1 MTLATILLTKVEA
14 TPQVEASLQNFAA
27 GLIIAAVAGEL
38 FPIMLE
44 SGDTPS
50 FIGITCGFVVGLA
63 AIYGLEHLAERLET
77 VGDADSSKHSKHSAI
92 VIKSFPRVADESS
105 HHHRRDVTLEMTTTT
120 GPSETRSPMYHPIDM
135 HAMEHGQPASTLLYE
150 EDAIERASD
159 ILTSKPEHRSHIVE
173 HLNEL
178 LDSIQQMEQKSDQL
192 TNNHDLSVRQKED
205 MAEFID
211 EKVHMLQYKLDHCRR
226 YVACERVGVSVRLW
240 PRRVTRCVSCVSR
253 VRLVCLCV
261 V

>member
-63 AIYGLEHLAERLET
+63 AIYGLEHLAEKLEH
-77 VGDADSSKHSKHSAI
+77 VGESDSSKHSKHSAI
-92 VIKSFPRVADESS
+92 VIKSFPRVADDSS
-105 HHHRRDVTLEMTTTT
+105 HHRRRDVTAAAAAGAAESTNPLYR
-120 GPSETRSPMYHPIDM
+120 PLD
-135 HAMEHGQPASTLLYE
+135 AMEYGQPPSTLLYE
-150 EDAIERASD
+150 EDAIERASH

-226 YVACERVGVSVRLW
+226 YVRCARVAGGA
-240 PRRVTRCVSCVSR
+240 TR
-253 VRLVCLCV
+253 
-261 V
+261 

>member
-63 AIYGLEHLAERLET
+63 AIYGLEHLAEQLEH
-77 VGDADSSKHSKHSAI
+77 VGDADGSKHSKHSAV
-92 VIKSFPRVADESS
+92 VIKSFPRVVDESS
-105 HHHRRDVTLEMTTTT
+105 HHHRRDVTLEMTSPT
-120 GPSETRSPMYHPIDM
+120 EARSPLYHSIDV
-135 HAMEHGQPASTLLYE
+135 HAMEHGQPPSTLLYE
-150 EDAIERASD
+150 EDAIERASH
-159 ILTSKPEHRSHIVE
+159 ILISKPEHRSHIVE

-226 YVACERVGVSVRLW
+226 YVLCPCRLC
-240 PRRVTRCVSCVSR
+240 RVSR
-253 VRLVCLCV
+253 VCLVCPVGDPLWVCRVCV